1 MKPSLFA
8 SCPRHFA
15 DAGTAIDGSC
25 RLFRTCQLAETSL
38 SAYDAPPYQGS
49 RLEPFRAESSFQRL
63 ASYDWPIEAVI
74 FAQIVRRRHLFQH
87 HIYKR

>member
-15 DAGTAIDGSC
+15 DAGTAIDRPC
-25 RLFRTCQLAETSL
+25 RLFRTYPLAESFI
-38 SAYDAPPYQGS
+38 SAYDAPPYLGS
-49 RLEPFRAESSFQRL
+49 RLEPFRVESSFQWVASDRL
-63 ASYDWPIEAVI
+63 PIEAVI
-74 FAQIVRRRHLFQH
+74 FAQIVRRRQLFQH